1 MKEGILLIE
10 RRLEGLGYHWSFGYK
25 ANGPASSGS
34 RTRSAGVHRIRQSD
48 TYCYNK
54 AGMSC
59 VTARHWQPHRAAGVH
74 QILGVLKAPVRTP
87 NLLFSANFEGSL
99 IVFSASL
106 LKLMIRR
113 DNLHKPHR
121 S

>member
-1 MKEGILLIE
+1 MGQL
-10 RRLEGLGYHWSFGYK
+10 
-25 ANGPASSGS
+25 SSGS
-34 RTRSAGVHRIRQSD
+34 RTRSAGVHRIQSD

-87 NLLFSANFEGSL
+87 NPLFSAYFEGSL
-99 IVFSASL
+99 IVFFS
-106 LKLMIRR
+106 
-113 DNLHKPHR
+113 
-121 S
+121 